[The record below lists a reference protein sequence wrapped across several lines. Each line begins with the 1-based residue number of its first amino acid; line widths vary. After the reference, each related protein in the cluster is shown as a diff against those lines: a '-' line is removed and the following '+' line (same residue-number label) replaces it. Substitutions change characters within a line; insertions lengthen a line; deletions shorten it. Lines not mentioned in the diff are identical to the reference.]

1 MHVCIQVLMS
11 ISHEDKE
18 ELARLR
24 QEALAGRFKTKLQA
38 LEKLLVGRGVGR
50 EGAEGQG
57 LRGRG

>member
-1 MHVCIQVLMS
+1 MS

-50 EGAEGQG
+50 EGAAGQG